1 MLTMDQ
7 VNMRNQRVLIRLDLN
22 VPLESGMITSFTRI
36 NKALPTLK
44 KALSIAKKV
53 IVMSHLGRPQ
63 EGKFEKRYSLEPI
76 AKYLGEKL
84 DLTVSVCSS
93 FSEVSDMVG
102 KLILLENVR
111 FNQGEKSNCEKLSKK
126 YASLCDIFVMDAF
139 ATAHREQASTQGVAR
154 YASKACIGPL
164 LQKEIESLNKCFD
177 NPERPVSAIVGGSKV
192 SSKLGVLE
200 NLSQRVD
207 YLIVGGGIANTFL
220 VAANKKIGKSLYEE
234 KLVKRAKKIMELVEV
249 VVPMDVVVANDLSDT
264 SVGSIKMVDNIHSH
278 EMILDLGPETL
289 EKISKILKNSKT
301 IIWNGP
307 LGVFEIEQFSKGTK
321 NVSLA
326 VAESKA
332 FSAAGGGDT
341 IAAIEKYNI
350 ARDISYISTGGG
362 AFLKFLESG
371 SLPALKIHPE
381 NHH

>member
-1 MLTMDQ
+1 MC
-7 VNMRNQRVLIRLDLN
+7 IRD
-22 VPLESGMITSFTRI
+22 R
-36 NKALPTLK
+36 
-44 KALSIAKKV
+44 
-53 IVMSHLGRPQ
+53 SHLGRPQ

-84 DLTVSVCSS
+84 NLTVSVCSS

-126 YASLCDIFVMDAF
+126 YASLCDIFVIDANE
-139 ATAHREQASTQGVAR
+139 TAHREQASTQGVAR
-154 YASKACIGPL
+154 YASKVCIGPL
-164 LQKEIESLNKCFD
+164 LQKEIESLDKCFD

-249 VVPMDVVVANDLSDT
+249 VVPTDVVVANDLSDT

-326 VAESKA
+326 VAQSKA

-381 NHH
+381 NHD

>member
-1 MLTMDQ
+1 M
-7 VNMRNQRVLIRLDLN
+7 
-22 VPLESGMITSFTRI
+22 
-36 NKALPTLK
+36 
-44 KALSIAKKV
+44 
-53 IVMSHLGRPQ
+53 
-63 EGKFEKRYSLEPI
+63 
-76 AKYLGEKL
+76 
-84 DLTVSVCSS
+84 
-93 FSEVSDMVG
+93 
-102 KLILLENVR
+102 
-111 FNQGEKSNCEKLSKK
+111 
-126 YASLCDIFVMDAF
+126 
-139 ATAHREQASTQGVAR
+139 
-154 YASKACIGPL
+154 
-164 LQKEIESLNKCFD
+164 NKCFD

-264 SVGSIKMVDNIHSH
+264 SVGRIKMVDNIHSH

-381 NHH
+381 NHN

>member
-1 MLTMDQ
+1 
-7 VNMRNQRVLIRLDLN
+7 
-22 VPLESGMITSFTRI
+22 
-36 NKALPTLK
+36 
-44 KALSIAKKV
+44 
-53 IVMSHLGRPQ
+53 
-63 EGKFEKRYSLEPI
+63 
-76 AKYLGEKL
+76 
-84 DLTVSVCSS
+84 
-93 FSEVSDMVG
+93 MVG

-139 ATAHREQASTQGVAR
+139 ATAHREQASTQGVTR

-289 EKISKILKNSKT
+289 EKISKIVKNSKT

-326 VAESKA
+326 VAQSKA

-350 ARDISYISTGGG
+350 APDISYISTGGG

>member
-22 VPLESGMITSFTRI
+22 VPLESGLITSFIRI

-111 FNQGEKSNCEKLSKK
+111 FNQGEKSNCDKLSKK

-139 ATAHREQASTQGVAR
+139 ATAHREQASTQGVAK

-164 LQKEIESLNKCFD
+164 LQLSL
-177 NPERPVSAIVGGSKV
+177 
-192 SSKLGVLE
+192 
-200 NLSQRVD
+200 
-207 YLIVGGGIANTFL
+207 
-220 VAANKKIGKSLYEE
+220 
-234 KLVKRAKKIMELVEV
+234 
-249 VVPMDVVVANDLSDT
+249 
-264 SVGSIKMVDNIHSH
+264 IH
-278 EMILDLGPETL
+278 I
-289 EKISKILKNSKT
+289 
-301 IIWNGP
+301 
-307 LGVFEIEQFSKGTK
+307 
-321 NVSLA
+321 
-326 VAESKA
+326 
-332 FSAAGGGDT
+332 
-341 IAAIEKYNI
+341 
-350 ARDISYISTGGG
+350 
-362 AFLKFLESG
+362 
-371 SLPALKIHPE
+371 
-381 NHH
+381 

>member
-22 VPLESGMITSFTRI
+22 VPLESGMITSFIRI

-139 ATAHREQASTQGVAR
+139 ATAHREQASTQGVAIH
-154 YASKACIGPL
+154 AL

-200 NLSQRVD
+200 NLSLRVD

-234 KLVKRAKKIMELVEV
+234 KLVKRAKNIMELVEV
-249 VVPMDVVVANDLSDT
+249 VVPMDVVVANHLSDT

>member
-22 VPLESGMITSFTRI
+22 VPLERGMITSFIRI

-44 KALSIAKKV
+44 KALVIAKKV

-84 DLTVSVCSS
+84 DLKVPVCSS
-93 FSEVSDMVG
+93 FSEVSDMAG

-154 YASKACIGPL
+154 HASKVCIGPL
-164 LQKEIESLNKCFD
+164 LQKEIKNLNKCFN

-249 VVPMDVVVANDLSDT
+249 VVPVDVVVANDLSDA
-264 SVGSIKMVDNIHSH
+264 SLGSIKTLDNIHSH
-278 EMILDLGPETL
+278 EMILDLGPETV
-289 EKISKILKNSKT
+289 EKISKIVKNSKT

-381 NHH
+381 NHD